1 MGGASIVSIMSVVDP
16 LTPLMTGLGLAG
28 AALAAPRL
36 AAGRDAGRR
45 LGCPVEVIAAVLGA
59 AVFAAAAVANP
70 PAALESLAAFPVLV
84 AAPVAFGSVRV
95 LRTTRGEARRA
106 AR

>member
-1 MGGASIVSIMSVVDP
+1 
-16 LTPLMTGLGLAG
+16 LMTGLGLAG

-45 LGCPVEVIAAVLGA
+45 LGWPVEVIGAVLGA
-59 AVFAAAAVANP
+59 AVFAAVAVANP

-84 AAPVAFGSVRV
+84 AAPVAFGGVR
-95 LRTTRGEARRA
+95 LLRA
-106 AR
+106 ARGDARSRAR